1 MNPFTQTKLSTSKLE
16 MNEMKALLPLEIREG
31 LENGTLKMVD
41 AVIYS
46 SKALDNAT
54 SKELMAA
61 SDNQK
66 EGITNL
72 NNRKLEAVQ
81 YFMLKGIRL
90 RSASISGE
98 AAITEQNIAEA
109 DFSKE
114 IDPKVANGELEILVS
129 GKTAFPRNS
138 CSVFQTNNSVALA
151 GYHELDCPRLIA
163 PQSEIVPTLR
173 TYGSTGGRVVVHI
186 ELFGCKIIPA

>member
-1 MNPFTQTKLSTSKLE
+1 MNPFAQTKLSTSKME
-16 MNEMKALLPLEIREG
+16 MNEMMALLPSEIREG
-31 LENGTLKMVD
+31 LASGNLKLVD

-61 SDNQK
+61 SDNQR

-72 NNRKLEAVQ
+72 NNRKLEALQ

-90 RSASISGE
+90 RTATIEGSD
-98 AAITEQNIAEA
+98 AITEQNIAEA
-109 DFSKE
+109 DYSKA
-114 IDPKVANGELEILVS
+114 IDAKVANGELEILVS

-138 CSVFQTNNSVALA
+138 CGVFQTNEVALS

-173 TYGSTGGRVVVHI
+173 TYGSTGGRVVARI
-186 ELFGCKIIPA
+186 ELHGCKIIPA

>member
-1 MNPFTQTKLSTSKLE
+1 MNPFAQTKLSTSKLE
-16 MNEMKALLPLEIREG
+16 MKEMMAALPVEIREG
-31 LENGTLKMVD
+31 LSNGSLKMVD

-72 NNRKLEAVQ
+72 NNRKLEALQ

-90 RSASISGE
+90 RTAKIEGSE
-98 AAITEQNIAEA
+98 AITEQNIAEA
-109 DFSKE
+109 DYSAA
-114 IDPKVANGELEILVS
+114 IDAKVANGELEILVS

-138 CSVFQTNNSVALA
+138 CGVFQTNNSVALA
-151 GYHELDCPRLIA
+151 GYYELDCPRLIA

-173 TYGSTGGRVVVHI
+173 VFGSTGGRVVARI
-186 ELFGCKIIPA
+186 ELYGCKIIPA